1 MPKKEGDNR
10 FGSDVRLPWRKI
22 VFSGAIVIILVV
34 VSEIISKYWDNLRIS
49 FSVPKIIMP
58 TMQKP
63 FAYSL
68 AFSIIISLILVLI
81 ILKRKNQKN
90 EKQEVVSEKNVKKIL
105 KITDDLLRKLPKKE
119 IDKFAKTDDA
129 KLYSNVMKNYGVK

>member
-105 KITDDLLRKLPKKE
+105 KIT
-119 IDKFAKTDDA
+119 
-129 KLYSNVMKNYGVK
+129 G